1 MFFYSTWGVRIMIID
16 KYVPILSNISGFS
29 PCDNRK
35 SPTSK
40 WAVRNTQ
47 DFLRR
52 LVTARRDRWRLCSSD
67 DQVCVYARDARTQ
80 WRATTRLSAKLRVV
94 NALLCGNDVVEETCV
109 YISSKFINH
118 WSKHR
123 KFFLYRFYPY
133 RRNCCISWEERRVS
147 NTWKY
152 IITRNVHT
160 HTELNLMIHVAK
172 ICQTISIRKT
182 NKLNFIK
189 FYTIK
194 TIER

>member
-1 MFFYSTWGVRIMIID
+1 MF
-16 KYVPILSNISGFS
+16 VPILSNISDFS

-133 RRNCCISWEERRVS
+133 RRNWWLLYILRRATSVQYMKIYHY
-147 NTWKY
+147 TK
-152 IITRNVHT
+152 RAHT

>member
-109 YISSKFINH
+109 YISSKFINY

-123 KFFLYRFYPY
+123 KFFLYFVLSVSTKLLYIL
-133 RRNCCISWEERRVS
+133 RRATSVQ
-147 NTWKY
+147 Y
-152 IITRNVHT
+152 
-160 HTELNLMIHVAK
+160 MK
-172 ICQTISIRKT
+172 IYHYETCT
-182 NKLNFIK
+182 
-189 FYTIK
+189 YTQS
-194 TIER
+194 

>member
-94 NALLCGNDVVEETCV
+94 NALLCGNGSRRNLRLYILKVYQSLIKTSQIFPISILSVSTKLMIPVYLEKSDECPIHENISLHETC
-109 YISSKFINH
+109 
-118 WSKHR
+118 
-123 KFFLYRFYPY
+123 
-133 RRNCCISWEERRVS
+133 
-147 NTWKY
+147 
-152 IITRNVHT
+152 T
-160 HTELNLMIHVAK
+160 HT
-172 ICQTISIRKT
+172 QS
-182 NKLNFIK
+182 
-189 FYTIK
+189 
-194 TIER
+194 